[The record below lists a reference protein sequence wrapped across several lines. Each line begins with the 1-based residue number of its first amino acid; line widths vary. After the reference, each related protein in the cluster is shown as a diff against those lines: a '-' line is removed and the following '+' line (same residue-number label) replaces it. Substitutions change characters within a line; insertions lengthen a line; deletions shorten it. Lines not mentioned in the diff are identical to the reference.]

1 MNGFLKDVADAS
13 LPVAIVLLIGAL
25 VALGAAPARPDDERV
40 QRLSALYLLPLC
52 TWCLS
57 ALGLHTFAVVAGG
70 DAGVLSLAIPLA
82 LALGVAAILLWSDAD
97 EDEDEA
103 APADEVPMAGPP
115 IAPTPAHTPPAP
127 GSLWARP
134 ANELGARRSAD
145 EGAFTA
151 SRRDSGAR
159 ESVRAA
165 SATATAPR
173 W

>member
-13 LPVAIVLLIGAL
+13 LPVAISLLIGAL
-25 VALGAAPARPDDERV
+25 VALGAAPARPDDARV

-97 EDEDEA
+97 ADEDEA
-103 APADEVPMAGPP
+103 PAGEAPVRPVV
-115 IAPTPAHTPPAP
+115 IPPAP
-127 GSLWARP
+127 LAPIPAQSPSDSLWARP
-134 ANELGARRSAD
+134 AGEVS
-145 EGAFTA
+145 
-151 SRRDSGAR
+151 DSGAR
-159 ESVRAA
+159 EPVRAA